1 VLEPGEP
8 RPRCARSDHR
18 RASHSGRTAPRQ
30 SSRATIT
37 MRVRVSVTAA
47 ASATMSCCSWRQ
59 RAIETDWVSRSVTES
74 HGPPIYLKLT
84 FFRLLCVDRLQRTAF
99 PLEGPSGPDR
109 HPPPNPL
116 TVGAAL
122 SPPSQL
128 ATASRNLIESIAFR
142 KSKHAM
148 LRSPP
153 TRSPRTFHVPT
164 ISSHSALQVLRV
176 SARSFVTRETRAA

>member
-109 HPPPNPL
+109 HPPPK
-116 TVGAAL
+116 
-122 SPPSQL
+122 SPDG
-128 ATASRNLIESIAFR
+128 RG
-142 KSKHAM
+142 
-148 LRSPP
+148 
-153 TRSPRTFHVPT
+153 RTFPTVPACNCKPELNRVKRVPKIQARHVAKSANTESSNLPCANDL
-164 ISSHSALQVLRV
+164 ISFSSAG
-176 SARSFVTRETRAA
+176 ATRKR